1 MSDIVGYLA
10 QVRDAFDRPTLALL
24 SRRKWAPV
32 VLAVLISSFS
42 RNQDP
47 TAAERFHAQVD
58 TYLSELAAIGED
70 VPDDPPRVLCRRWVS
85 EQWLVLSANE
95 EHVEEYALTSHAQ
108 EAIEYVNRLSSDRS
122 MFSQSRIRTI
132 LEAARRCANDANPDR
147 NERIRR
153 LDDQIRQ
160 LTAERDRIADGGEID
175 AVSDDRILEEYLN
188 LRDLIAQLPADF
200 LRVSEAVKA
209 IQRVIASEFRAEGRR
224 AGQVLDLYLDR
235 SSDLMSESAEG
246 RAFIGAVELL
256 RDDRLLKDLRDD
268 LNAILDHPFTAAL
281 TPAEARDFRNT
292 VVAIRRGLG
301 VVQEQRRRLSAT
313 LRAHIGRHDAL
324 RDRELDEALRR
335 CKSEL
340 VAWME
345 VSGPRSR
352 VDVVLDLPSHAVGHL
367 KQRFFNPDDHIP
379 PPPLADTNA
388 EAVDAV
394 SMEQLRQ
401 HGGPSLAVYRDR
413 VAAALHGGVDEVS
426 AGEMF
431 ASADSDLQ
439 RPVEVLGLVH
449 IAVVAGAVE
458 SQDSG
463 GTDVFA
469 AVRPDG
475 SRRSFVAPRLMFTSD
490 QLTALEVDDLD
501 GASHD

>member
-1 MSDIVGYLA
+1 MSDIAGCLA
-10 QVRDAFDRPTLALL
+10 QVRDAFERPTLALL
-24 SRRKWAPV
+24 SRRKWGPV
-32 VLAVLISSFS
+32 VLAVLMSSFS

-47 TAAERFHAQVD
+47 IAAERFHAQVG
-58 TYLSELAAIGED
+58 TYLSELAAAGED

-95 EHVEEYALTSHAQ
+95 DHIEEYALTSHAQ
-108 EAIEYVNRLSSDRS
+108 EAIEYVNRLSGDRS
-122 MFSQSRIRTI
+122 MFSQSRIKTI

-153 LDDQIRQ
+153 LDEQILR
-160 LTAERDRIADGGEID
+160 LTAERDRISGGGEID
-175 AVSDDRILEEYLN
+175 VASDDRILEEYLN

-235 SSDLMSESAEG
+235 SSHLMSESAEG

-256 RDDRLLKDLRDD
+256 RDDRLLKDLRGE
-268 LNAILDHPFTAAL
+268 LNTILDHPFAAAV

-292 VVAIRRGLG
+292 VGAIRHGIG

-313 LRAHIGRHDAL
+313 LRAHIRRHDAL
-324 RDRELDEALRR
+324 RERELDEALRR

-340 VAWME
+340 ASWME

-352 VDVVLDLPSHAVGHL
+352 VDVALDLPSLAVCHL
-367 KQRFFNPDDHIP
+367 KQRFYNPDDHIP
-379 PPPLADTNA
+379 PPPLADTEA

-394 SMEQLRQ
+394 SIEELRKQ
-401 HGGPSLAVYRDR
+401 GGPNLA
-413 VAAALHGGVDEVS
+413 A
-426 AGEMF
+426 F
-431 ASADSDLQ
+431 
-439 RPVEVLGLVH
+439 P
-449 IAVVAGAVE
+449 
-458 SQDSG
+458 
-463 GTDVFA
+463 
-469 AVRPDG
+469 
-475 SRRSFVAPRLMFTSD
+475 
-490 QLTALEVDDLD
+490 
-501 GASHD
+501 